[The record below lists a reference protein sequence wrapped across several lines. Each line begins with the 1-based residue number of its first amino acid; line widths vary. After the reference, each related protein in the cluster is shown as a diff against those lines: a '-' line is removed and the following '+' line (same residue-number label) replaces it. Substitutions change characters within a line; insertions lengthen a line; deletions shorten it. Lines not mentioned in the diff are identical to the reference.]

1 METNNFFEA
10 FNESSRLEEAGV
22 VGTMAKNAV
31 NKVGNKIA
39 NSKLV
44 QKVKNSKP
52 AQAVSNAVANAKD
65 QVNQQKTNDANNFAE
80 TYKALK
86 GEDGKSGI
94 LGELQAIANESANF
108 EDIDGLMKRINA
120 IQSLDN
126 GVKKQINQM
135 LNQQKAALQQKE
147 QPADNQQNNAEK
159 PAENGDNAANE
170 EATPATNT
178 EGQPENAGNTSAG
191 DANNIANNTKAKP
204 TVDAINRGL
213 SSGLSVDD
221 LIAYLQT
228 LKK

>member
-39 NSKLV
+39 NSKLG

-52 AQAVSNAVANAKD
+52 VQAVSNAVANAKD
-65 QVNQQKTNDANNFAE
+65 QVNQQNVNDANNFAE

-108 EDIDGLMKRINA
+108 EDIDDLMKRINA

-159 PAENGDNAANE
+159 PAENGNATNSEAAPAEQPAQPEQKGNAANI
-170 EATPATNT
+170 
-178 EGQPENAGNTSAG
+178 QQG
-191 DANNIANNTKAKP
+191 DANVI
-204 TVDAINRGL
+204 D
-213 SSGLSVDD
+213 
-221 LIAYLQT
+221 AYLDSAAQKLGKSKDDIIAF
-228 LKK
+228 LKTK

>member
-39 NSKLV
+39 NSKLG
-44 QKVKNSKP
+44 QKVKNSKVG
-52 AQAVSNAVANAKD
+52 QAVANAKD
-65 QVNQQKTNDANNFAE
+65 KINQQNANDANNFAE

-108 EDIDGLMKRINA
+108 KDIDDLMKRINA

-147 QPADNQQNNAEK
+147 QPADNQQNNTEK
-159 PAENGDNAANE
+159 PAENGNATNSEAAPAEQSAQPEQKGNAANI
-170 EATPATNT
+170 
-178 EGQPENAGNTSAG
+178 QQG
-191 DANNIANNTKAKP
+191 DIDTI
-204 TVDAINRGL
+204 DAYLDAASKKI
-213 SSGLSVDD
+213 SKSKDD
-221 LIAYLQT
+221 IIAYLKT
-228 LKK
+228 K

>member
-10 FNESSRLEEAGV
+10 FNESNRLEEAGV

-39 NSKLV
+39 NSKLG
-44 QKVKNSKP
+44 QKVKNSK
-52 AQAVSNAVANAKD
+52 AGQAFANAKD
-65 QVNQQKTNDANNFAE
+65 QINQQNANDANSFAE

-94 LGELQAIANESANF
+94 LGELQAIANEYANF
-108 EDIDGLMKRINA
+108 EDIDDLIKRIND

-159 PAENGDNAANE
+159 PAENDNAANGG
-170 EATPATNT
+170 ASPA
-178 EGQPENAGNTSAG
+178 EQPAQPEQKDNAANIQQG
-191 DANNIANNTKAKP
+191 DIDTI
-204 TVDAINRGL
+204 DAYLDAASKKIGK
-213 SSGLSVDD
+213 SKDD
-221 LIAYLQT
+221 IIAYLKT
-228 LKK
+228 K

>member
-39 NSKLV
+39 NSKLG

-52 AQAVSNAVANAKD
+52 VQAVSNAVANAKD
-65 QVNQQKTNDANNFAE
+65 QVNQQNANDANNFAE

-159 PAENGDNAANE
+159 PAENGDNAANGE
-170 EATPATNT
+170 DAPAKQPA
-178 EGQPENAGNTSAG
+178 QPEQKCNAANIGEG
-191 DANNIANNTKAKP
+191 DVDNINLELDNLAK
-204 TVDAINRGL
+204 TLGK
-213 SSGLSVDD
+213 SKDD
-221 LIAYLQT
+221 IIAYIKT
-228 LKK
+228 L

>member
-39 NSKLV
+39 NSKLG

-52 AQAVSNAVANAKD
+52 VQAVANAKD
-65 QVNQQKTNDANNFAE
+65 QVNQQNVNDANNFAE

-108 EDIDGLMKRINA
+108 EDIDDLMKRINT

-159 PAENGDNAANE
+159 PAENGNATNSEAAPAEQPAQPEQKGNAANI
-170 EATPATNT
+170 
-178 EGQPENAGNTSAG
+178 QQG
-191 DANNIANNTKAKP
+191 DANVI
-204 TVDAINRGL
+204 D
-213 SSGLSVDD
+213 
-221 LIAYLQT
+221 AYLDSAAQKLGKSKDDIIAF
-228 LKK
+228 LKTK

>member
-1 METNNFFEA
+1 MAEMVMETNNFFEA

-39 NSKLV
+39 NSKLG

-52 AQAVSNAVANAKD
+52 VQAVSNAVANAKD

-147 QPADNQQNNAEK
+147 K
-159 PAENGDNAANE
+159 PAENGNAANIQ
-170 EATPATNT
+170 N
-178 EGQPENAGNTSAG
+178 G
-191 DANNIANNTKAKP
+191 DVDNINLELDNLAK
-204 TVDAINRGL
+204 TLGK
-213 SSGLSVDD
+213 SKDD
-221 LIAYLQT
+221 IIAYIKT
-228 LKK
+228 L

>member
-39 NSKLV
+39 NSKLG

-52 AQAVSNAVANAKD
+52 VQAVSNAVANAKD

-159 PAENGDNAANE
+159 PAENGDNAANG
-170 EATPATNT
+170 EAAP
-178 EGQPENAGNTSAG
+178 SAG
-191 DANNIANNTKAKP
+191 DPNELSNNKP
-204 TVDAINRGL
+204 LKDAINRGL
-213 SSGLSVDD
+213 QSGVSVDD